1 MERHASWRP
10 DPCRIG
16 ESEARMTAPVSR
28 LQISTV
34 APRPFPAPKGRG
46 RPVGT
51 PLTALPGVAD
61 ARGASSAGLPPARTW
76 LVVVELEDA
85 DGIVGVGTAGFGN
98 PATIEILHQLEPL
111 VVGRAPSE
119 VTHIWESMYRAT
131 LNTGRRGVALHAISA
146 IDIALW
152 DLFGKQ
158 LGVPI
163 YELLGGRVRAS
174 LPAYASWLYATE
186 DLDALAAEASD
197 WVAQGFRAV
206 KQRLPN
212 GPLEGKEGMRRN
224 VELVRTVVEA
234 VGPDVDVMAD
244 AYMSWDQG
252 YAIRCI
258 QAIEDAGIRL
268 RWLEEPLIP
277 DDIPGLARI
286 RAAVSTPIAAGEH
299 EATRYGF
306 RDLVNAGAVD
316 VLQPDVNRLGGIT
329 EARRVWALG
338 ETFGLDVIPHLGFA
352 HNAQLAI
359 ASLATPLLEYMPP
372 PPSPDE
378 ADEDQIFWVAFPDEP
393 RAENGTVKLSGRP
406 GLGVDVDRG
415 VLTSVVG

>member
-1 MERHASWRP
+1 M
-10 DPCRIG
+10 
-16 ESEARMTAPVSR
+16 
-28 LQISTV
+28 
-34 APRPFPAPKGRG
+34 APRPSPAAKGRG

-85 DGIVGVGTAGFGN
+85 DGVIGVGTAGFGN
-98 PATIEILHQLEPL
+98 PATIEILRQLEPL

-119 VTHIWESMYRAT
+119 VGHIWESMYRAT
-131 LNTGRRGVALHAISA
+131 LNIGRRGVVLHAISA

-158 LGVPI
+158 LGVPVH
-163 YELLGGRVRAS
+163 ELLGGKVRPA

-186 DLDALAAEASD
+186 DLDALSAEAAG
-197 WVAQGFRAV
+197 WAAQGFPAV

-212 GPLEGKEGMRRN
+212 GPLEGKEGIRKN
-224 VELVRTVVEA
+224 VELVRTVVDA
-234 VGPDVDVMAD
+234 VGPGVDVMAD

-258 QAIEDAGIRL
+258 QAIEDAGLRL
-268 RWLEEPLIP
+268 RWLEEPVIP
-277 DDIPGLARI
+277 DDVPGLARI

-306 RDLVNAGAVD
+306 RDLIDAGAVD

-359 ASLATPLLEYMPP
+359 TSLATPLLEYMPP
-372 PPSPDE
+372 PPSPEE
-378 ADEDQIFWVAFPDEP
+378 ADEDQVFWVAFPDEP
-393 RAENGTVKLSGRP
+393 RAENGMITLSGRP
-406 GLGVDVDRG
+406 GLGVG
-415 VLTSVVG
+415 VERSVLESAAG

>member
-1 MERHASWRP
+1 
-10 DPCRIG
+10 
-16 ESEARMTAPVSR
+16 MTAPVTQLS
-28 LQISTV
+28 ISTV
-34 APRPFPAPKGRG
+34 APRPQPAAKGLG

-51 PLTALPGVAD
+51 PLTVLEGVAD

-85 DGIVGVGTAGFGN
+85 DGVVGVGTAGFGN
-98 PATIEILHQLEPL
+98 PAAVELVRQLEPL
-111 VVGRAPSE
+111 VVGRPPSE
-119 VTHIWESMYRAT
+119 VAHIWESMYRAT
-131 LNTGRRGVALHAISA
+131 LNVGRRGVALHAISG

-152 DLFGKQ
+152 DLLGKQ

-163 YELLGGRVRAS
+163 YELLGGRVRPS

-186 DLDALAAEASD
+186 DLDALAAEAAA
-197 WVAQGFRAV
+197 WAAQGFGAV

-212 GPLEGKEGMRRN
+212 GPLEGREGIRRN
-224 VELVRTVVEA
+224 IELIRTVVDA
-234 VGPDVDVMAD
+234 VGPGVDVMAD
-244 AYMSWDQG
+244 AYMSWDVG

-258 QAIEDAGIRL
+258 RAIEDAGLRL
-268 RWLEEPLIP
+268 RWFEEPVIP
-277 DDIPGLARI
+277 DDIAGLARI
-286 RAAVSTPIAAGEH
+286 RAAVGTPIAAGEH

-306 RDLVNAGAVD
+306 RDLVTAGAVD

-372 PPSPDE
+372 PPSPDA

-393 RAENGTVKLSGRP
+393 RAENGRVTLSGRP
-406 GLGVDVDRG
+406 GLGVELDRS
-415 VLTSVVG
+415 VLDPVP